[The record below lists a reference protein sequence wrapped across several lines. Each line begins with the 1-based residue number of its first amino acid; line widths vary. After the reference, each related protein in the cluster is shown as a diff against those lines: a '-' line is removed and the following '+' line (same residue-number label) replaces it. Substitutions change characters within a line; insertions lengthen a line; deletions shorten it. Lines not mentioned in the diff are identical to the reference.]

1 MKKIIK
7 TKFYLV
13 ILIMTSIG
21 AHGGESLARG
31 KALYDTVCFA
41 CHGKKLEG
49 AAGPNLK
56 DFEWLHGPS
65 KEKIISS
72 IKKGFPEKGMV
83 AFGAIYT
90 EQQIADLA
98 NYILSRQQ
106 GLRSLEYKIYHN
118 VTMDSRI
125 DWLKQKADKEGATR
139 PPTISLTLPEVDQF
153 AMKFDGEILIP
164 KDLEGD
170 YQVRGVIR
178 QKRGFELFVNG
189 EKIDLELMKGGS
201 FQGAVKLAAGS
212 HKLEVFY
219 IKDFR
224 DGTLLLDFYGK
235 IHIPISAQ
243 SYQKSTTSSH
253 IVKASDSYL
262 ITRKRIQ
269 GLPPGAIVVN
279 HKDQVSYAINP
290 KDGALNAIWKGESLD
305 VGPNIYARGQKT
317 AKLLGEHLFPF
328 KEDVELLVNSQRA
341 ELRFVGYEKGAQPK
355 FMFDYNGTKITM
367 TSSVDSRG
375 LVLDYSL
382 SNDLYLKVK
391 VPKELN
397 LRMPQGLQIGQICKS
412 NSPKNFQLIIP
423 MEAK

>member
-1 MKKIIK
+1 MNISMKKQY
-7 TKFYLV
+7 FFA
-13 ILIMTSIG
+13 ILIVASFG
-21 AHGGESLARG
+21 ALANDSVKRG

-49 AAGPNLK
+49 AAGPNLT
-56 DFEWLHGPS
+56 DFQWLHGS
-65 KEKIISS
+65 SRDQVMTS
-72 IKKGFPEKGMV
+72 IKKGFPEKGML
-83 AFGAIYT
+83 AFGTIYN

-106 GLRSLEYKIYHN
+106 GLRSLDYKIYHN
-118 VTMDSRI
+118 VTMESGI
-125 DWLKQKADKEGATR
+125 DWDKQSPSKEGSTN

-153 AMKFDGEILIP
+153 AMKFEGEILIP
-164 KDLEGD
+164 KDLAGD

-178 QKRGFELFVNG
+178 QKGGFELF
-189 EKIDLELMKGGS
+189 IDGKKVDITFLKGGS
-201 FQGAVKLAAGS
+201 YKGQIQLSSGT

-224 DGTLLLDFYGK
+224 DGTLLLDLYGK

-262 ITRKRIQ
+262 ITRKRIAE
-269 GLPPGAIVVN
+269 LPPGSIVVN

-290 KDGALNAIWKGESLD
+290 KDGAINAVWLGESLD
-305 VGPNIYARGQKT
+305 LGPNIYARGQKT
-317 AKLLGEHLFPF
+317 AKLLGKHLFPY
-328 KEDVELLVNSQRA
+328 KEDVKILIDGQKQA
-341 ELRFVGYEKGAQPK
+341 IKFVGYEKGAQPK
-355 FMFDYNGTKITM
+355 FIFDYNGTKMTM